1 MLNQLNILYP
11 VPFYPGLNGGFLRTF
26 NIAKIASLCFD
37 RTNLIAT
44 DERCK
49 YESTLHSLNLIQDL
63 KYRNCLDKLSYFYEG
78 LFSNSFSWR
87 VPQKYLEEDSFF
99 QIEEP
104 LLYNALVKND
114 IKKYILDEHNVN
126 WEIYNQPGVNL
137 KEKIFKFLTKRRNKL
152 IEKKALLNAEWVFVC
167 SQRDKEVFIDNIP
180 HLEEE
185 KLVVIPNC
193 VEYKKYEHYTNSN
206 KRQNHAKNVVFIGT
220 FTYYPNLDALRNIC
234 EIAESSDKDIQFKIV
249 GSNPPEIDYPPNVKI
264 MGYVDDVKRE
274 ILDSDI
280 CIAPIR
286 YGSGTRLKI
295 LEYMAMGKP
304 VISTE
309 KGAEGIEYTH
319 KKDIIIENDISK
331 YPMIIENLIDDE
343 KTKKHLG
350 KNAKRLIETKYNW
363 KVYEKSLFKIYEDFI
378 G

>member
-11 VPFYPGLNGGFLRTF
+11 LPFYPGLNGGFLRTF
-26 NIAKIASLCFD
+26 HIAKIASLVFD

-44 DERCK
+44 DERLK
-49 YESTLHSLNLIQDL
+49 YESKIHSLNLIQDL
-63 KYRNCLDKLSYFYEG
+63 KYTNQLDKLSYFYKG
-78 LFSNSFSWR
+78 LFSKSFSWR

-104 LLYNALVKND
+104 LFYNALIKNG

-126 WEIYNQPGVNL
+126 WEIYNMPSVNL
-137 KEKIFKFLTKRRNKL
+137 KERIFKSLTKKRNIL
-152 IEKKALLNAEWVFVC
+152 IEKRALLDAEKVFVC
-167 SQRDKEVFIDNIP
+167 SQRDREVFINTIP
-180 HLEEE
+180 KLEEE
-185 KLVVIPNC
+185 KLFVIPNC
-193 VEYKKYEHYTNSN
+193 IEYEDYKRYLNLN
-206 KRQNHAKNVVFIGT
+206 KRKDYEKSVVFIGT
-220 FTYYPNLDALRNIC
+220 FSYYPNLDALRSIC
-234 EIAESSDKDIQFKIV
+234 KIAEATEENIQFKII
-249 GSNPPEIDYPPNVKI
+249 GSNPPEMDYPSNVKI

-309 KGAEGIEYTH
+309 KGAEGIDYTH
-319 KKDIIIENDISK
+319 EKNIIIEDDISK
-331 YPMIIENLIDDE
+331 YPLLIENLIDDE

-350 KNAKRLIETKYNW
+350 KNAKGLIETKYDW
-363 KVYEKSLFKIYEDFI
+363 KVYEKPLFKIYEDFI